1 MCTLCRGRM
10 SQIFCFH
17 KAEKF
22 IGVYGN
28 IGNNYRTSYED
39 RRPSVVQELKIK
51 TAYQLTQGQNNMDII
66 KNIENTESSNFFTA
80 REFLIKMKNIPHF
93 KGMGFC

>member
-1 MCTLCRGRM
+1 M
-10 SQIFCFH
+10 
-17 KAEKF
+17 
-22 IGVYGN
+22 
-28 IGNNYRTSYED
+28 
-39 RRPSVVQELKIK
+39 VQELKIK